1 MKQQMTAI
9 GVAAMAG
16 LLLTAAPKAES
27 QILKP
32 TVGAGG
38 GPAFPVGD
46 TKDFVTTG
54 YNILVFAGLD
64 PSGIFPVGG
73 RIDGSFYHFPQKGS
87 DGHDNLWS
95 ATANLVFKM
104 KAPVVQP
111 YIIGGVGYY
120 YSDVSAN
127 AFAGNTGLSASASKF
142 GVNGGVG
149 ATVQIPQLFRIFG
162 EFRYHYVLNGPHAIQ
177 YIPLTFGIQL

>member
-1 MKQQMTAI
+1 MKLPMTALGFAAI
-9 GVAAMAG
+9 GG
-16 LLLTAAPKAES
+16 LLLTAAPRAQA

-38 GPAFPVGD
+38 GPSFPVGD
-46 TKDFVTTG
+46 TQNFVSTG

-64 PSGIFPVGG
+64 PGLLPIGG

-95 ATANLVFKM
+95 ATANLVFKI
-104 KAPVVQP
+104 KAPLVQP
-111 YIIGGVGYY
+111 YVIGGVGYY
-120 YSDVSAN
+120 YSDVTAN

-149 ATVQIPQLFRIFG
+149 VELKIPQLFGVFG

>member
-1 MKQQMTAI
+1 MNLWKTALSL
-9 GVAAMAG
+9 GTACGVLLVAAPQAQAQ
-16 LLLTAAPKAES
+16 L
-27 QILKP
+27 LKP

-46 TKDFVTTG
+46 TQNYVSTG

-64 PSGIFPVGG
+64 PSVLPVGG
-73 RIDGSFYHFPQKGS
+73 RIDGSFYHFPQNGS

-104 KAPVVQP
+104 HAPLLQP

-127 AFAGNTGLSASASKF
+127 SFAGNTGFSASASKF

-149 ATVQIPQLFRIFG
+149 VTLRIPALFGVFG

>member
-1 MKQQMTAI
+1 MKRFTVAI
-9 GVAAMAG
+9 AACALGGMLVAATKGQA
-16 LLLTAAPKAES
+16 

-38 GPAFPVGD
+38 GPSFPVGD
-46 TKDFVTTG
+46 TKDFNNTG

-64 PSGIFPVGG
+64 PGVIPVGG
-73 RIDGSFYHFPQKGS
+73 RIDGSYVHFSPKIGS
-87 DGHDNLWS
+87 GHNNLWS
-95 ATANLVFKM
+95 GTANLVFKVS
-104 KAPVVQP
+104 APIVQP
-111 YIIGGVGYY
+111 YIIGGIGYY
-120 YSDVSAN
+120 YSDVSAS
-127 AFAGNTGLSASASKF
+127 AFAGNVSFGASGSKF

-149 ATVQIPQLFRIFG
+149 VTLRIPQLFGVFG

>member
-1 MKQQMTAI
+1 MKLHLTAI
-9 GVAAMAG
+9 GVTAAAG
-16 LLLTAAPKAES
+16 LLLTTAPRA
-27 QILKP
+27 QAQVLKP
-32 TVGAGG
+32 TIGAGG

-64 PSGIFPVGG
+64 PGLLPVGG

-95 ATANLVFKM
+95 ATANLVFKIH
-104 KAPVVQP
+104 APIVQP
-111 YIIGGVGYY
+111 YVIGGVGYY
-120 YSDVSAN
+120 YSDVTAN
-127 AFAGNTGLSASASKF
+127 AFGGNAGLGASASKF

-149 ATVQIPQLFRIFG
+149 TTVQIPALFRVFG

>member
-1 MKQQMTAI
+1 MNLFKTAMTL
-9 GVAAMAG
+9 GAAGGM
-16 LLLTAAPKAES
+16 LLAAAPRA
-27 QILKP
+27 QAQLLKP

-46 TKDFVTTG
+46 TQNYVSTG

-64 PSGIFPVGG
+64 PSLIPVGG
-73 RIDGSFYHFPQKGS
+73 RIDGSFYHFPQKGG
-87 DGHDNLWS
+87 DGSDNLWS

-104 KAPVVQP
+104 KAPVLQP
-111 YIIGGVGYY
+111 YVIGGVGYY
-120 YSDVSAN
+120 YSSVTAN
-127 AFAGNTGLSASASKF
+127 AFAGNTGLQASASKF

-149 ATVQIPQLFRIFG
+149 VTLRIPQLFGVFG